1 MSSIL
6 SKNIRY
12 LRKSRRMSQ
21 SALANKLNRSE
32 SAIQMWETDMRSP
45 TMEMVQKISEVFDIN
60 LNTLVYTD
68 LETGEY
74 SNTGTTE
81 IQINNVE
88 EAMQYIL
95 RMPVVSAYGGYDLD
109 KMSDE
114 EIIQFANKLTGVFKM
129 LAEEYK
135 K

>member
-1 MSSIL
+1 METKQKLKEIFSSNL
-6 SKNIRY
+6 QMY
-12 LRKSRRMSQ
+12 LTKSHKSQADLCNDLGFTSSTVSDWINAKKYPRMDKVQ
-21 SALANKLNRSE
+21 
-32 SAIQMWETDMRSP
+32 AIADYFHIMKSDLTD
-45 TMEMVQKISEVFDIN
+45 EH
-60 LNTLVYTD
+60 NTNSSS
-68 LETGEY
+68 LEFST
-74 SNTGTTE
+74 
-81 IQINNVE
+81 VE

>member
-1 MSSIL
+1 MSDIDFGKLFDSL
-6 SKNIRY
+6 CEQSG
-12 LRKSRRMSQ
+12 KSNTEIAKGLDVDKATIGRW
-21 SALANKLNRSE
+21 RSGE
-32 SAIQMWETDMRSP
+32 RSP
-45 TMEMVQKISEVFDIN
+45 KLSSLSMIANYFGVD
-60 LNTLVYTD
+60 
-68 LETGEY
+68 
-74 SNTGTTE
+74 
-81 IQINNVE
+81 IQIFSRGKNEKNSQEKFSTVE

-95 RMPVVSAYGGYDLD
+95 RMPVVSAYGGYDLE